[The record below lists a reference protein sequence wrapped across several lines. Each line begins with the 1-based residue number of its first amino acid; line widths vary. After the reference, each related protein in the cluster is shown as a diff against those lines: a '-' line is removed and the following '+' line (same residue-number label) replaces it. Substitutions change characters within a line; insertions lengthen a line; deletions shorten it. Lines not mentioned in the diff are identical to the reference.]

1 MLSDKLFFWLFQ
13 NNPDRILSLVEGLPA
28 DAAGYTFSAPALKE
42 REYRLDGL
50 FLPPADRPDLPALIL
65 EAQMAADAGFLRRLL
80 RRISA
85 PSAAGAQ
92 HQCLASSGDRPV
104 ASAPFRGSGAGG

>member
-28 DAAGYTFSAPALKE
+28 DAGGYTFSAPALKE

-65 EAQMAADAGFLRRLL
+65 EAQRAFCSR
-80 RRISA
+80 S
-85 PSAAGAQ
+85 P
-92 HQCLASSGDRPV
+92 ASMLGEWS
-104 ASAPFRGSGAGG
+104 